1 MTICSAGVKIIG
13 YITNSVGVYM
23 KRLLKLL
30 TLTLIALCCAFS
42 FLACDNGDGGNDDKG
57 LLCKKFIGEDFYTVY
72 KYVDEGEG
80 VTTLDIG
87 AEVKEKYGN
96 DAVVGRI
103 KTNAFAGN
111 DTLLEIIVPD
121 TVTEI
126 NAGAFS
132 TMRRLKKIT
141 LPFVG
146 KTANA
151 DAYIGETADSETKS
165 VNEERTFGYVFS
177 SEAYDFGGK
186 ITVNYGAG
194 TKDFYIPA
202 SLVEVTIAPKED
214 YKIPAYAFNGVN
226 QVNKINLTN
235 KVVEIGEYAFENALS
250 IHSFAIPETV
260 TKIHKGAFKGTANLK
275 TVTMAGN
282 ALTEIGDEAFK
293 NSGVENIVLPASV
306 VSLGEHCF
314 SASKLADITFS
325 SSLANIGAYAF
336 YNCESL
342 QIVTFTGTAKIN
354 VQSAAFRLCEK
365 LNADATFKAHFE
377 IKGAN
382 VFDN

>member
-1 MTICSAGVKIIG
+1 
-13 YITNSVGVYM
+13 M

-42 FLACDNGDGGNDDKG
+42 FLACDDGDGGNNDKG
-57 LLCKKFIGEDFYTVY
+57 LLCKKFTGEDFYTVY
-72 KYVDEGEG
+72 KYVDEGKG
-80 VTTLDIG
+80 VTKLDIG
-87 AEVKEKYGN
+87 AEVKEKYGD

-103 KTNAFAGN
+103 NTNSFSGN

-132 TMRRLKKIT
+132 TMRRLEKIT

-151 DAYIGETADSETKS
+151 DAYIGETADGENKA
-165 VNEERTFGYVFS
+165 VNEERTFGYLFS
-177 SEAYDFGGK
+177 SEEYDFGGK

-194 TKDFYIPA
+194 TKTYYIPA
-202 SLVEVTIAPKED
+202 SLTEVTIAPKDD

-226 QVNKINLTN
+226 QVNKISLSN
-235 KVVEIGEYAFENALS
+235 KVTEIGEYAFENALS

-260 TKIHKGAFKGTANLK
+260 TKIHKGAFKGATNLK
-275 TVTMAGN
+275 NVTMGGN
-282 ALTEIGDEAFK
+282 ALVEIGDEAFM

-306 VSLGEHCF
+306 VSLGEKCF
-314 SASKLADITFS
+314 SASKLGEITLS
-325 SSLANIGAYAF
+325 SSLAEIGAYAF
-336 YNCESL
+336 YNCENL
-342 QIVTFTGTAKIN
+342 ATVTFTGSAKIN

-365 LNADATFKAHFE
+365 LNADSAFKSHFE

-382 VFDN
+382 VFDD

>member
-1 MTICSAGVKIIG
+1 
-13 YITNSVGVYM
+13 M

-42 FLACDNGDGGNDDKG
+42 FLACDDGDGGNGDKG
-57 LLCKKFIGEDFYTVY
+57 LLCKKFAGEDFYTVY

-80 VTTLDIG
+80 VTSLDIG

-103 KTNAFAGN
+103 NTNSFAGN
-111 DTLLEIIVPD
+111 DTLLELIVPN

-126 NAGAFS
+126 NAGAFDK
-132 TMRRLKKIT
+132 MRRLEKIT

-146 KTANA
+146 KTAIA
-151 DAYIGETADSETKS
+151 DAYIGETAGSENKS

-177 SEAYDFGGK
+177 SEVYDFGGK
-186 ITVNYGAG
+186 ITINYGAG

-226 QVNKINLTN
+226 QVNKINLSE
-235 KVVEIGEYAFENALS
+235 KVVEIGEFAFENALS
-250 IHSFAIPETV
+250 IHSFAIPQTV
-260 TKIHKGAFKGTANLK
+260 TKIHKGAFKGTTNLK
-275 TVTMAGN
+275 TVTMGGN
-282 ALTEIGDEAFK
+282 ALTTIGDEAFM
-293 NSGVENIVLPASV
+293 NSGVENVTLPASV
-306 VSLGEHCF
+306 TSLGEKCF
-314 SASKLADITFS
+314 SASKLASITLS
-325 SSLANIGAYAF
+325 SSLAEIGAYAF
-336 YNCESL
+336 YNCVSL
-342 QIVTFTGTAKIN
+342 QTVNFTGSAKIN

-377 IKGAN
+377 VKGIN